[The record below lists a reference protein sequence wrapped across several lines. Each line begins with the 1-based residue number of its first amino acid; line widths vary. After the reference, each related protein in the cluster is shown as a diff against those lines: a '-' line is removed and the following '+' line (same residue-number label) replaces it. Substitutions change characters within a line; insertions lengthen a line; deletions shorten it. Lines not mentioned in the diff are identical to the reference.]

1 MFYDLFVELC
11 QKNKVAPT
19 RAALDMGLSKS
30 APIKWRTTK
39 ATPQGETLN
48 KIAVYFGVSVDS
60 LLGKEDNKKT
70 PRPEGQDVTFDDF
83 TYAMYEEARE
93 LSNENKQKLLE
104 MAQFFK
110 QQQAKEKG

>member
-1 MFYDLFVELC
+1 MYSIYQRLC
-11 QKNKVAPT
+11 QEK
-19 RAALDMGLSKS
+19 GLTNYRVSK
-30 APIKWRTTK
+30 
-39 ATPQGETLN
+39 ETGVSQSSLSEWKRGN
-48 KIAVYFGVSVDS
+48 SVPKYESMKKIADYFGVSVDY
-60 LLGKEDNKKT
+60 LLGKTDNKKT